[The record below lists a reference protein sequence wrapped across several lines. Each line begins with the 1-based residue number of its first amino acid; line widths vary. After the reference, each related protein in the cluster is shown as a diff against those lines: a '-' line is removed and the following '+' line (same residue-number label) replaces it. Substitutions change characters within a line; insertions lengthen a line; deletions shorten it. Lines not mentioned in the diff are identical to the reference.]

1 VCADTGD
8 VDAAVAQFLQ
18 AAWVFSKLG
27 AAAPAGGCQAELGL
41 LLLDSGDLVN
51 AGTSLRAA
59 AELLANA
66 LDESGSVAR
75 GVLSDVGG
83 GALEIAPSG
92 LGPDY
97 FSSHRAIHRSA
108 SSCGSV
114 RPASTSWRPRPM
126 HWRT

>member
-1 VCADTGD
+1 MD
-8 VDAAVAQFLQ
+8 
-18 AAWVFSKLG
+18 
-27 AAAPAGGCQAELGL
+27 QAENVDGL
-41 LLLDSGDLVN
+41 FVDLENETVVTDEEL
-51 AGTSLRAA
+51 AHIRLTELRHHSTTEG
-59 AELLANA
+59 ELVERPGMLANA
-66 LDESGSVAR
+66 LDEGSSVAG
-75 GVLSDVGG
+75 GVLSDVVG

-97 FSSHRAIHRSA
+97 FSSHRAIRRSA